1 MERKVVMDRM
11 VLRDDQW
18 ERIARLVPGKV
29 GDPGR
34 SGADNRL
41 FVEAVLWIVRVGA
54 PWRDLPKD
62 FGKWNSVFQR
72 FRRWVRSGV
81 FDQMFE
87 ALSADADFEYVIVDG
102 TIVRVHQHGTGAKG
116 GTKTQAIGRS
126 RGGLTTK
133 IVALVDALGTLVR
146 FVLLPGQR
154 HDSLG
159 VRPLIEDVAFGA
171 LLGDKAF
178 DIDWLRTELDERGA
192 AAVIPP
198 KVNRKAAISFD
209 RDMYRWRH
217 LIENTFAKLKEFR
230 AVATRYDKT
239 ATSYAATIHL
249 AATIIAAR

>member
-1 MERKVVMDRM
+1 M

-18 ERIARLVPGKV
+18 ERIAPLVPGKV

-81 FDQMFE
+81 FDQMFK

-102 TIVRVHQHGTGAKG
+102 TIVRVHQHGSGARG

-133 IVALVDALGTLVR
+133 IVALVDALGNLVR

-154 HDSLG
+154 HDSAG
-159 VRPLIEDVAFGA
+159 VAPLLTDLDFAA
-171 LLGDKAF
+171 LLADKAF
-178 DIDWLRTELDERGA
+178 DSDGLRTELDNRGA
-192 AAVIPP
+192 VAVIPP
-198 KVNRKAAISFD
+198 KANRVTTILCDFE
-209 RDMYRWRH
+209 MYKWRH
-217 LIENTFAKLKEFR
+217 LVENFFCKIKEFR
-230 AVATRYDKT
+230 RIATRYDKT
-239 ATSYAATIHL
+239 DTSFAAMIHL
-249 AATIIAAR
+249 VGSVLATR